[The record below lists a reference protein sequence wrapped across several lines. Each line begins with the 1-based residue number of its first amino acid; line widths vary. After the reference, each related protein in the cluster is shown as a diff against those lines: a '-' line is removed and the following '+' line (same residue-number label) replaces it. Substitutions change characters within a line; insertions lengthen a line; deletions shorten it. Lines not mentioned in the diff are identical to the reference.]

1 MMGEDPMTAEHE
13 VKSSSPA
20 LIFSTFG
27 KKDPKEIE
35 IVKFDSVDYSHPSG
49 VAALVNVSLSV
60 TRGEFVA
67 VLGTNGAGKSTLV
80 RHINGLLKPT
90 HGTVSVF
97 GESTRERTSA
107 YLSRGVG
114 MVFQNA
120 NNQLFAQTVRQELEF
135 ALKNF
140 GFDQQ
145 TIQDRVEWA
154 LSTFSLKEYV
164 DKPPMELSGGEKK
177 RLCIALVLAWDP
189 EILILDEPTVGQDYE
204 QKARL
209 GQIIMNLLGEGKTV
223 MVVTHDVEFIWP
235 LQPRVILMSQGR
247 IIADGSSQEILG
259 NPALLSKGDV
269 LPPQL
274 VELSRL
280 LAWKNNYPKDVFEA
294 ESRII
299 EQRYKIRV
307 PDRKET

>member
-1 MMGEDPMTAEHE
+1 MMGEDSTTAEHE
-13 VKSSSPA
+13 VKSSASTT
-20 LIFSTFG
+20 IFSTFG
-27 KKDPKEIE
+27 KKDTKEIE

-49 VAALVNVSLSV
+49 VAALVNVSLSI

-107 YLSRGVG
+107 FLSRGVG

-140 GFDQQ
+140 GFDRQ

-154 LSTFSLKEYV
+154 LNTFSLKEYV

-204 QKARL
+204 QKALL
-209 GQIIMNLLGEGKTV
+209 GQIIMKLLGEGKTV

-259 NPALLSKGDV
+259 NPAVLSKGDV

-280 LAWKNNYPKDVFEA
+280 LGWKNYYPKDVFEA

-299 EQRYKIRV
+299 EQRYNIRV